1 MVIDP
6 EPGRMRTRATAPLR
20 RPVVCASGSGIGFVL
35 CGATG
40 VGLPRRTRA
49 TSVASRPSTMP
60 SASTTCQARW
70 ISEAFGLYVGTR
82 ATFTAIRT
90 RGRAGAQEATN
101 KPTGTG
107 RETASWAPC
116 HVLLRGDAGRA
127 PRRLRVGHRPETEAV
142 GWGQRRGL
150 RPVATGEDAQQLAGV
165 LAGEPHVDERADHA
179 ANHLVAEG
187 VGLDLEAQHTVA
199 HVGPRRPAHLAH
211 E

>member
-1 MVIDP
+1 MV
-6 EPGRMRTRATAPLR
+6 LR
-20 RPVVCASGSGIGFVL
+20 SALSAVSTTLSALTMMTWSPVSM
-35 CGATG
+35 CGANTG
-40 VGLPRRTRA
+40 LCLPRRTRA

-70 ISEAFGLYVGTR
+70 ISEAFGLYVGTP

-90 RGRAGAQEATN
+90 RGARAPRKRRTSLRARPAKRQAGPLATCCD
-101 KPTGTG
+101 
-107 RETASWAPC
+107 AA
-116 HVLLRGDAGRA
+116 AGRA
-127 PRRLRVGHRPETEAV
+127 PRRLRVGHRPEAEAV
-142 GWGQRRGL
+142 GRGQRRGL

-187 VGLDLEAQHTVA
+187 VGLDLEAQHTIA
-199 HVGPRRPAHLAH
+199 HVAPRRPAHLAH